1 VAGTDLKDPDDP
13 PGRVTTGV
21 FLLLVFILSAFN
33 AIALLPEL
41 TLPIPSVNDDAVHYL
56 FVQRA
61 SEALARGENP
71 IDHWVPELDLGFPQ
85 FFYYQHLPHL
95 AVVLL
100 HRLLLKQAD
109 LLTLFNLIRY
119 LLLVGFPFTV
129 YWSVRR
135 LGFSLVAGAVA
146 AVAATLLVSRPG
158 FGFEYGSYIWRGYG
172 MYTQLWAVHLS
183 FITLACLDRLLERGT
198 GYVAAVVAS
207 SALALSHLVYTYMM
221 VPAALILLLV
231 GLNRTNWRQRM
242 ARLAIPAVLTAVI
255 SSYLWLPWLL
265 SRAYMGAI
273 SPYLE
278 RWKYDSYGAGDILPW
293 LVNGDLLD
301 YGRLPV
307 LTVLLALG
315 VSSALLARTR
325 PALMALTLFL
335 VMLGLFFGR
344 PTWGKLADL
353 LPMGRVLHFL
363 RFAGGVH
370 LGAIL
375 LIGLGGEWIWRQLI
389 WLPERWRAVAVG
401 VVVLGLIV
409 PALRERQSHYAFNR
423 QLMERTS
430 KALDADEDARTI
442 LSALRELPPGRTY
455 AGLRANWGKEMKFG
469 DLHFYDLLTFNR
481 IVAILPP
488 YQGHSL
494 NADFIF
500 HFDDRNPAHYDLF
513 NVRYVVAP
521 TGLTM
526 ATFLRPIKATSKY
539 TLYRAQ
545 TSGYARFVAV
555 SGMERINSQSD
566 LFLRNRGWFLSPDP
580 AAGRFIRYTYPAG
593 RDGSEARTDRAG
605 SQSPGSSGCPG
616 GGRISEERVLPGRI
630 DLRVECQEAAT
641 LALKVTYHPNWQVTM
656 DGNRV
661 RPAMVS
667 PSFIGLD
674 VPAGPHI
681 ISAEYRSPWHK
692 SALLLLGA
700 FTLIAAIWFRRRF
713 ARIDAS
719 LCLRR

>member
-1 VAGTDLKDPDDP
+1 VAGTDFKDPDDP
-13 PGRVTTGV
+13 PGRLTTGA

-41 TLPIPSVNDDAVHYL
+41 SLPIPSVNDDAVHYL

-61 SEALARGENP
+61 SEALANGENP
-71 IDHWVPELDLGFPQ
+71 VDHWVPELDLGFPQ

-100 HRLLLKQAD
+100 HRLLLKQVD
-109 LLTLFNLIRY
+109 LLTLFNLTRY
-119 LLLVGFPFTV
+119 LLLVAFPFTV
-129 YWSVRR
+129 YWSMRR
-135 LGFSLVAGAVA
+135 LGFSLVAGAVGA
-146 AVAATLLVSRPG
+146 AAATLLVSRPG

-172 MYTQLWAVHLS
+172 MYTQLWAVHLLC
-183 FITLACLDRLLERGT
+183 ITLACLDRLLERGT
-198 GYVAAVVAS
+198 GYVSVIVAW
-207 SALALSHLVYTYMM
+207 SALALAHLIYTYIM
-221 VPAALILLLV
+221 VVAALVLFLI
-231 GLNRTNWRQRM
+231 GLNRANWRQRM
-242 ARLAIPAVLTAVI
+242 ARLAITALLAAII

-265 SRAYMGAI
+265 SRAYMGM

-278 RWKYDSYGAGDILPW
+278 RWKYDSYGAGEILPW

-315 VSSALLARTR
+315 VASALLARPR
-325 PALMALTLFL
+325 PALIALTLFL
-335 VMLGLFFGR
+335 VMLALFFGR
-344 PTWGKLADL
+344 PTWGTLADL
-353 LPMGRVLHFL
+353 LPMGGVLHFL

-375 LIGLGGEWIWRQLI
+375 LIGLGGEWIWRQLAS
-389 WLPERWRAVAVG
+389 LPERWRAVTLG

-409 PALRERQSHYAFNR
+409 PALRERQSHYALNR

-494 NADFIF
+494 NADFTF
-500 HFDDRNPAHYDLF
+500 HFDDRSPAHYDLF

-526 ATFLRPIKATSKY
+526 ATFLRPIKATSKH

-555 SGMERINSQSD
+555 SGIERINSQSD

-580 AAGRFIRYTYPAG
+580 AAGRFIRYEYPAG
-593 RDGSEARTDRAG
+593 RGGSEAQTDKATSASAG
-605 SQSPGSSGCPG
+605 GPACAG

-641 LALKVTYHPNWQVTM
+641 LAVKVTYHPNWHVAIDGQQVQSFM
-656 DGNRV
+656 L
-661 RPAMVS
+661 S
-667 PSFIGLD
+667 PSLIGLA
-674 VPAGPHI
+674 VPGGPHH
-681 ISAEYRSPWHK
+681 ISAEYRSPWYK